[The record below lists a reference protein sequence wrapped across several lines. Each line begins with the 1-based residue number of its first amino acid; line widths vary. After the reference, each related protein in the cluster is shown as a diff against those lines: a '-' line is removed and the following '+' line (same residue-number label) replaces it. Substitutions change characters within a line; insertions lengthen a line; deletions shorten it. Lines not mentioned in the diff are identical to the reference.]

1 MKKNKKNFLNPTVLM
16 LLPVVLFLVLVT
28 LVLTS
33 YINPLF
39 LLMGIPLFWVFKKR
53 VEIFYYYKIKSI
65 LENYKK

>member
-33 YINPLF
+33 YINLLF
-39 LLMGIPLFWVFKKR
+39 LLMGIPLFWIFKKR